1 MNSPIEKKTSI
12 EELLS
17 EDSPE
22 GYCGTLSSMYEAWI
36 GSDHSS
42 GTSADQRALVLNHF
56 KALRRFLFR
65 LQKEEIKKK
74 SKVKKKDLL
83 WLG

>member
-1 MNSPIEKKTSI
+1 MTPPIEKKTSV

-22 GYCGTLSSMYEAWI
+22 GYCGTLSTMYEAWI
-36 GSDHSS
+36 GSEHSS
-42 GTSADQRALVLNHF
+42 GTSADQRSMVLIHF

-74 SKVKKKDLL
+74 AKAKKKDLL